1 MIELFQVDWQ
11 QVFLPQVSIVELVLR
26 GSLVYLVVVII
37 LRFMPSRQVG
47 GVGISDLLVVVLVA
61 TAAQDAMAT
70 DDSSI
75 TGGLVLVATIIGWS
89 YLFNWMSYKYPRL
102 QRFLNPSPLLLVKDG
117 KVFDQNMESGLISKR
132 ELMSQLRQQGVHSLN
147 EVDRAYI
154 EGDGRISIFTKDLK
168 KSLKKSNGKS
178 PVPSDVSKDD
188 GQGQSRSTSKEHP
201 TDVEARPTLSDPPK
215 DADSDQSQSV
225 SEARPVDIE
234 AMPVLSDPSE
244 Q

>member
-1 MIELFQVDWQ
+1 MNRLFQVDWQ
-11 QVFLPQVSIVELVLR
+11 QVFLPQVSIFELVLR
-26 GSLVYLVVVII
+26 GSLVYLVVVVI

-75 TGGLVLVATIIGWS
+75 TGGLVLVATIIAWS
-89 YLFNWMSYKYPRL
+89 YLFNWLSYKHPRL

-117 KVFDQNMESGLISKR
+117 QVFEQNMESGLISKR

-168 KSLKKSNGKS
+168 RSLKKS
-178 PVPSDVSKDD
+178 KD
-188 GQGQSRSTSKEHP
+188 QIP
-201 TDVEARPTLSDPPK
+201 NLSD
-215 DADSDQSQSV
+215 A
-225 SEARPVDIE
+225 SEENDGRN
-234 AMPVLSDPSE
+234 PVLSDVSDKDDGRSPVLSDASE
-244 Q
+244 QQSG

>member
-1 MIELFQVDWQ
+1 MNTLFQVDWQ
-11 QVFLPQVSIVELVLR
+11 QLFLPQVSVLELVLR
-26 GSLVYLVVVII
+26 GSLVYLVVVVI

-89 YLFNWMSYKYPRL
+89 YLLNWFSYKFPHF
-102 QRFLNPSPLLLVKDG
+102 QRFLNPSPQLLVKDG
-117 KVFDQNMESGLISKR
+117 QVFEQNMERGLISKR

-154 EGDGRISIFTKDLK
+154 EGDGRISIFTKDSKKDLK
-168 KSLKKSNGKS
+168 KELK
-178 PVPSDVSKDD
+178 
-188 GQGQSRSTSKEHP
+188 RRE
-201 TDVEARPTLSDPPK
+201 
-215 DADSDQSQSV
+215 V
-225 SEARPVDIE
+225 SEQQPEPRTEAVDG
-234 AMPVLSDPSE
+234 VVKQLG
-244 Q
+244 